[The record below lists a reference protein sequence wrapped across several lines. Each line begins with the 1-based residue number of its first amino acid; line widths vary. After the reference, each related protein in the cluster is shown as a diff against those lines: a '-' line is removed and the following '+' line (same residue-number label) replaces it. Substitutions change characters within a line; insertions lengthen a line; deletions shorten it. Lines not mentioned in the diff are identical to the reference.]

1 MLWQSFKMAW
11 QAIASNKM
19 RSFLTMLGIIIG
31 VTALVVMVSLVDG
44 ATGQVTSEIEA
55 LGTDRI
61 SVYVFDNRGNPL
73 KLNDLNQLAQDPA
86 IGRAAPQATSSYKA
100 KYGRKSID
108 VTLYGTTAAY
118 EAIGGLKV
126 EQGRFLKTA
135 DVNNSTQVAVLD
147 NSAWQR
153 LFDGGDALGQTM
165 RINGREFTV
174 VGVLEENTSSFSY
187 FGAQYNIYVPFG
199 ALSRMTGTTEV
210 TNISVTATDPESN
223 AAAQAAVEGYL
234 LDHFFKGDPGS
245 ENTEDYYY
253 VENLTSMM
261 DAMSSVTGTMQ
272 LLLGGIAAI
281 SLLVGGIGIMNIM
294 LVSVTERTREIGI
307 RKAIGAGRGS
317 IMLQFLIEALV
328 VSLLGCAIGLLA
340 SAGILRL
347 VGAIAESAGTAINFV
362 MTGPVVALAV
372 GFSSLIGLVFGLY
385 PANKAAKMP
394 PIEALRYQ
402 G

>member
-11 QAIASNKM
+11 QAIVSNKM

-61 SVYVFDNRGNPL
+61 SAYVFDDKGKPI
-73 KLNDLNQLAQDPA
+73 KINDMNELAADPA
-86 IGRAAPQATSSYKA
+86 IDRIAPQTSSSYKA
-100 KYGRKSID
+100 KYGYKTLD
-108 VTLYGTTAAY
+108 VTVYGTTAAY
-118 EAIGGLKV
+118 EDIGGLDV
-126 EQGRFLKTA
+126 ARGRFIKTA
-135 DVNNSTQVAVLD
+135 DVNNSTLVAVLD
-147 NSAWQR
+147 DNMSNQ
-153 LFDGGDALGQTM
+153 LFGSGDPIGQVV

-174 VGVLEENTSSFSY
+174 IGVLAENTSAFSF
-187 FGAQYNIYVPFG
+187 FGSQYNAYVPFT
-199 ALSRMTGTTEV
+199 ALSRMTGTPNI
-210 TNISVTATDPESN
+210 TNLHITATDPESN
-223 AAAQAAVEGYL
+223 SQAHAAVDAYFLER
-234 LDHFFKGDPGS
+234 FNNDP
-245 ENTEDYYY
+245 DAYY
-253 VENLTSMM
+253 VENMTSMM
-261 DAMSSVTGTMQ
+261 DAMNSVTGTMQ

-317 IMLQFLIEALV
+317 IMLQFLIEAMV
-328 VSLLGCAIGLLA
+328 VSLLGCAIGLLF

-347 VGAIAESAGTAINFV
+347 VGMIASNAGTAINFQ
-362 MTGPVVALAV
+362 MTGPVVLLAV
-372 GFSSLIGLVFGLY
+372 GFSSFIGLVFGLY
-385 PANKAAKMP
+385 PADKAAKMP

>member
-1 MLWQSFKMAW
+1 MVWQSFKMAW

-31 VTALVVMVSLVDG
+31 VTALVVMVSLVNG
-44 ATGQVTSEIEA
+44 ATGQVSSQIQS

-61 SVYVFDNRGNPL
+61 SAYVFDDKGKPL
-73 KLNDLNQLAQDPA
+73 KMSDLDRLAQDESIA
-86 IGRAAPQATSSYKA
+86 QVAPQTSASYKA
-100 KYGRKSID
+100 KYRYQSAN
-108 VTLYGTTAAY
+108 VQLYGTTAAY
-118 EAIGGLKV
+118 ENIAGLKV
-126 EQGRFLKTA
+126 EYGRFLRTA
-135 DVNNSTQVAVLD
+135 DVANGTYVAVL
-147 NSAWQR
+147 SYGAWER
-153 LFDGGDALGQTM
+153 LYGGGNALGKTV

-174 VGVLEENTSSFSY
+174 VGVLKQNTSPLA
-187 FGAQYNIYVPFG
+187 GLGGQHEIYVPYSV
-199 ALSRMTGTTEV
+199 LSRMTGLTG
-210 TNISVTATDPESN
+210 ISNLHVSATDPANN
-223 AAAQAAVEGYL
+223 ASAQAAIKAFLMDRFNNDGQAFYI
-234 LDHFFKGDPGS
+234 D
-245 ENTEDYYY
+245 
-253 VENLTSMM
+253 NLTAMM
-261 DAMSSVTGTMQ
+261 DAMKNVTGTMQ

-328 VSLLGCAIGLLA
+328 VSLLGCIIGLLL
-340 SAGILRL
+340 SAGILKLAGL
-347 VGAIAESAGTAINFV
+347 VAANSGTPMAFA
-362 MTGPVVALAV
+362 MTGPVVLLAV